1 MFQYKFIQSYI
12 LNLELF
18 IARKIYFGGGIK
30 QKVSSPAIKIAV
42 AGIALGLAAMV
53 LSVCIVVGFKKEIRD
68 KVIGFGSHIQITN
81 FGNNMSYD
89 VNPIRMTDSLAVA
102 LENNSEIKHI
112 EVFATIPGIIK
123 TDTEFQGVM
132 LKGVGADYD
141 WTFFKQ
147 NMLEGDIL
155 HKSDTSTVNQAI
167 ISKYIADR
175 LELKLGDSFIT
186 YFIQDPIKARKF
198 EITGIYSTN
207 FEDYDKLFIVTD
219 INMVQRLNGW
229 SKDQVSGIELTLKDY
244 DRLAE
249 AKNDLFYQMVGS
261 HDGDGQALYTRS
273 IEEMNPM
280 IFSWLSLLDMNVWV
294 IIILMLAVSGFTMI
308 SGLLIIILERT
319 NMIGILK
326 ALGARNFRIR
336 KVFLYIS
343 SFLILKG
350 MLWGNVI
357 ALGICVLQKLFG
369 IIELD
374 PATYYVSEMPVDINP
389 LYIILINIGALLISL
404 AMMIG
409 PSYLIARI
417 SPAKSIKFE

>member
-1 MFQYKFIQSYI
+1 M
-12 LNLELF
+12 NLELF
-18 IARKIYFGGGIK
+18 IARKVYFGGGIK

-81 FGNNMSYD
+81 FGNNMSYE
-89 VNPIRMTDSLAVA
+89 VSPVSMTDSLRVA

-112 EVFATIPGIIK
+112 EVFATVPGIIK
-123 TDTEFQGVM
+123 TDSEFQGVV
-132 LKGVGADYD
+132 LKGVGSDYD

-147 NMLEGDIL
+147 NIIEGNIL
-155 HKSDTSTVNQAI
+155 HKSDTSTLNQTI

-175 LELKLGDSFIT
+175 LDLKLGDSFVT
-186 YFIQDPIKARKF
+186 YFVQDPIKARKF
-198 EITGIYSTN
+198 VITGIYSTN
-207 FEDYDKLFIVTD
+207 FEDYDKLFIITD
-219 INMVQRLNGW
+219 LNLVQRINGW
-229 SKDQVSGIELTLKDY
+229 EKNQVSGIELMVKDY
-244 DRLAE
+244 SRLSE
-249 AKNDLFYQMVGS
+249 TKNDLFYEMAAS
-261 HDGDGQALYTRS
+261 HDGGGQALYTRS

-294 IIILMLAVSGFTMI
+294 ILILMLAVSGFTMI

-326 ALGARNFRIR
+326 ALGAHNFRIQ

-350 MLWGNVI
+350 MLWGNII
-357 ALGICVLQKLFG
+357 ALGICILQKTLG
-369 IIELD
+369 IIKLD
-374 PATYYVSEMPVDINP
+374 PATYYVSEMPVDLNP
-389 LYIILINIGALLISL
+389 IYILLINIGALVISM